1 MIHSYATDLLTGLQR
16 NHALQF
22 SLLTL
27 ASFIMKLKHTVA
39 VARSFKKFS
48 HVNRLPEVKIKVGI
62 QWKFQGNCSD
72 GLPWVAEL
80 MDCCVG
86 YSEVGL
92 H

>member
-1 MIHSYATDLLTGLQR
+1 MIHSYATDLLTGLQC

-22 SLLTL
+22 SLLSL
-27 ASFIMKLKHTVA
+27 ASFIMKLKHA

-62 QWKFQGNCSD
+62 QWKFQGNRSD

-86 YSEVGL
+86 CSEVG
-92 H
+92 